1 MYENYL
7 GDILQKLHDSIS
19 AGVFR
24 SDTVTQMLMIHTLLD
39 YDEISKNSIAVIMRT
54 RSERI
59 KPTRQ
64 YDSMY
69 RAWYVFLDVWQQL
82 NDGSFLLNAG
92 NLVCAIEVL
101 LSQLMFKFAGTNET
115 WWACAL
121 ALG

>member
-115 WWACAL
+115 WWASAL